1 MSVKK
6 NEIYTVEIIDNGY
19 NGEGIAKIE
28 GFTIFIPNAIKGE
41 KIKIIIV
48 KVLTSHA
55 FGKILEI
62 IETSEYRKE
71 SDCTTYK
78 RCGGC
83 SLRHIEYKETLK
95 MKQNAVQSLVNKT
108 LKNKIV
114 VQETLGMENPLNYR
128 NKAQYPIGINKDG
141 KPVMG
146 VFANRTHEIIPI
158 NECSIQDKQ
167 AEKVAKF
174 IFDFIVKNNISIY
187 DENTGKGLIR
197 HIVTKIG
204 KKTNEI
210 MCVIVINGIKIPKE
224 KELVEAITTKFN
236 NVKTI
241 VKNINMKN
249 TNVIL
254 GKENINLYGDGYIT
268 DKLGEYTFKIS
279 PLSFYQVNPV
289 QAEKLYNI
297 GVEGANITKDDVVFD
312 LYCGIGTISLF
323 MAKYAKKVYGIEIVE
338 EAIEAAKENADTNRV
353 ENVEFIAGDVELVL
367 DDLINNKS
375 VTPDI
380 VMVDPPRKGLDNKS
394 VENILKIMPK
404 RFVYISCNPAT
415 LVRDLAKLEER
426 FTVDFIKPVDMFPF
440 TRTRRVCCS
449 ARTKIIHIEKLK
461 RTKNSSFLYS
471 TNTSSKS
478 QHYPLA

>member
-6 NEIYTVEIIDNGY
+6 NEIYTVEIVDNGY
-19 NGEGIAKIE
+19 SGEGIAKIE
-28 GFTIFIPNAIKGE
+28 GFTIFVPNAIKGE
-41 KIKIIIV
+41 KVKIIIV

-55 FGKILEI
+55 FGKIVEI
-62 IETSEYRKE
+62 IETSKYRKE

-108 LKNKIV
+108 LKNKIE

-128 NKAQYPIGINKDG
+128 NKAQYPIGTSKDG
-141 KPVMG
+141 KPIMG

-158 NECSIQDKQ
+158 NECCIQDKQ

-210 MCVIVINGIKIPKE
+210 MCIIVINGTQIPKE
-224 KELVEAITTKFN
+224 KELVEDITTKFN
-236 NVKTI
+236 NVKTV

-297 GVEGANITKDDVVFD
+297 GVEGANITKDNVVFD

-338 EAIEAAKENADTNRV
+338 EAIEAAKENANINGV
-353 ENVEFIAGDVELVL
+353 ENAEFIAGDVEFVL
-367 DDLINNKS
+367 DDLINNKF
-375 VTPDI
+375 VKPDI

-394 VENILKIMPK
+394 IENILKIMPK
-404 RFVYISCNPAT
+404 RLVYISCNPAT
-415 LVRDLAKLEER
+415 LVRDLAKLEES
-426 FTVDFIKPVDMFPF
+426 FMVDFIKPVDMFPF
-440 TRTRRVCCS
+440 TSHVECCS
-449 ARTKIIHIEKLK
+449 VLYLK
-461 RTKNSSFLYS
+461 N
-471 TNTSSKS
+471 
-478 QHYPLA
+478 